1 MPTPK
6 IRIAVAISGAGRS
19 LHNLIQQSKL
29 PSSLYEIVGVIG
41 STASCKGMV
50 VAKEESL
57 PTFSGKFTPFSYP
70 EDLDIWIQ
78 ALKVD
83 WIFLAGFLKVFP
95 ILERWENRIVN
106 IHPALLPKFGGKG
119 MYGAR
124 VHQAVIDSRESVT
137 GATVHIVTEEYDKGP
152 ILAQIK
158 MKVDTTSPKKLA
170 ADVFAGECD
179 LYPKVANWLAD
190 RTLPAKK
197 PIIYQQQ
204 D

>member
-19 LHNLIQQSKL
+19 LQNLIQQSKL

-41 STASCKGMV
+41 STASCKGMAI
-50 VAKEESL
+50 AKEELL
-57 PTFSGKFTPFSYP
+57 PTFSGKFTPSSYP
-70 EDLDIWIQ
+70 EDLEVWIQ

-95 ILERWENRIVN
+95 ILEPWENRIVN

-124 VHQAVIDSRESVT
+124 VHQAVIDSRESIT

-158 MKVDTTSPKKLA
+158 MKVDTTSPKTLA
-170 ADVFAGECD
+170 ADVFVGECD

-190 RTLPAKK
+190 QTLPAKK
-197 PIIYQQQ
+197 PIIYHQQ